1 MAAPDYVPTNV
12 SHAVRSYSS
21 PPPPA
26 GSWRADRPGEVR
38 GPQPVGERL
47 GVPGPD
53 QGYALTL
60 APGAVADQIVA
71 PGEHA
76 SDVVAGAAAIAMKRS
91 GILGRAPLRED
102 VLAGLTIWGYL
113 DTVADPELVELRT
126 ALFSEIH
133 HAAHYP
139 ELREVVD
146 TVPSQVL
153 AHSLAE
159 IQDAY
164 LFSWRQNLRLDT
176 DEVVDDGEGAVILD
190 HQAGGEPP
198 PTDVDRVR
206 SPRSAIR
213 DVGQARMSTGVPS
226 GTVAAICVITSLGTR
241 MQPLDTA

>member
-21 PPPPA
+21 PPRRR

-60 APGAVADQIVA
+60 AQGLADQIVA
-71 PGEHA
+71 PGEHT

-113 DTVADPELVELRT
+113 DTAADPELVELRT
-126 ALFSEIH
+126 ALFSEVH

-146 TVPSQVL
+146 TVPADVL

-164 LFSWRQNLRLDT
+164 LFSWRQNLRLGA
-176 DEVVDDGEGAVILD
+176 DEVVDEGEGAVVLD
-190 HQAGGEPP
+190 HQAGGG
-198 PTDVDRVR
+198 T
-206 SPRSAIR
+206 SA
-213 DVGQARMSTGVPS
+213 D
-226 GTVAAICVITSLGTR
+226 
-241 MQPLDTA
+241 